1 MNDKRENVVYIHSE
15 QKTASVTHSDTHNLT
30 VWQRVRKVCF
40 STMNVILFMTRQI
53 AAAIFSL
60 MMPIFYFIIG
70 SGVIFSYILF
80 GISAIA
86 LFVADDISKRL
97 EMMVGSVVLFLLCK
111 IFINLV
117 VNIKYKIS

>member
-30 VWQRVRKVCF
+30 VGQRVRKVCF

-86 LFVADDISKRL
+86 LFVADDISKPL